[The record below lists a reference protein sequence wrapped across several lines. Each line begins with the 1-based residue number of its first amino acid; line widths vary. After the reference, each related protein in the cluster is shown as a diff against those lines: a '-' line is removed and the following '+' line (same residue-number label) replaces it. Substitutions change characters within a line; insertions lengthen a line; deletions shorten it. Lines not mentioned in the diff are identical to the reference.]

1 MKRIDLH
8 VHSNKS
14 DGTLSPSEVAK
25 LAHAQGLCA
34 IALTDHDTIA
44 GIKECQETGRELGL
58 EVIPGIELS
67 ADYHGKEIHILGL
80 YLDLSNPILH
90 ETLKA
95 FVEAREKRNQ
105 EMLAKFQALGFDI
118 TEEDLGPRD
127 QLSIIARPHF
137 ARAMMNKGY
146 ASSMDEVFEKYI
158 TPGKPAYVQKA
169 APTFKTCIDLIH
181 QVGGK
186 AILAHPYIYKF
197 VNQNPLPMLDEL
209 RYNGLDGVEV
219 IYPKHY
225 EPETH
230 RLTQYCKSHNLIITG
245 GSDFHGDNK
254 PNLQIGCG
262 YGKTEVPYELLEQFV
277 KA

>member
-1 MKRIDLH
+1 MKLIDLH

-14 DGTLSPSEVAK
+14 DGTLNPSEVAYA
-25 LAHAQGLCA
+25 AHAKGLSA
-34 IALTDHDTIA
+34 IALTDHDTIS
-44 GIKECQETGRELGL
+44 GIDECQKAGASLGL
-58 EVIPGIELS
+58 LVIPGIELS
-67 ADYHGKEIHILGL
+67 ADYHDKEIHILGL
-80 YLDLSNPILH
+80 YLDLSRPILH

-95 FVEAREKRNQ
+95 FVKSRQKRNI
-105 EMLAKFQALGFDI
+105 EMLRKFQDLGFNI
-118 TEEDLGPRD
+118 TEDDLGPRD

-137 ARAMMNKGY
+137 ARAMVDKGY

-158 TPGKPAYVQKA
+158 TPGKPAYVKKTS
-169 APTFKTCIDLIH
+169 PNFKDCIDLIH
-181 QVGGK
+181 AAGGK

-219 IYPKHY
+219 IYPTHY
-225 EPETH
+225 EPQIH

-254 PNLQIGCG
+254 PNIQIGSG
-262 YGKTEVPYELLEQFV
+262 YGKTQVPYELLEQF
-277 KA
+277 KR

>member
-14 DGTLSPSEVAK
+14 DGTLSPSE
-25 LAHAQGLCA
+25 LAIKAHEVGLSA
-34 IALTDHDTIA
+34 IALTDHDTVV
-44 GIKECQETGRELGL
+44 GVHECQQVGAPLGL

-67 ADYHGKEIHILGL
+67 TDYHGKEIHILGL
-80 YLDLSNPILH
+80 NLDLNNPILH
-90 ETLKA
+90 ETLKT
-95 FVEAREKRNQ
+95 FIKAREKRNQ
-105 EMLAKFQALGFDI
+105 EMLEKLQALGFDL
-118 TEEDLGPRD
+118 TEDDLGPHD
-127 QLSIIARPHF
+127 QLAVIARPHF

-146 ASSMDEVFEKYI
+146 AQTMDEVFEKYI

-169 APTFKTCIDLIH
+169 APTFQTCIDLIH
-181 QVGGK
+181 EVGGK

-197 VNQNPLPMLDEL
+197 VNHNPLPLLDEL

-225 EPETH
+225 DPEVH
-230 RLTQYCKSHNLIITG
+230 RLTQYCTSHNLIITG

-254 PNLQIGCG
+254 PQIQLGSG
-262 YGKTEVPYELLEQFV
+262 YGSTQVPYTLLEQFIEN
-277 KA
+277 